1 MSKYF
6 NLLEKYHMEISS
18 EKLKI
23 YKSLY
28 DIYKEINYNVNLISR
43 KDFENFYLHH
53 IIHSLSITKFE
64 LIKNENNNIIDL
76 GTGGGLPGIP
86 LAIYYNKKKFV
97 LVDSIGKKISAVD
110 KIIKKINVKN
120 ISTLN
125 DRVENLNIKADI
137 IICRSVSSIDNLIQW
152 TKGLFNDQG
161 KLILLKGGNVNKEL
175 KNISSSFTI
184 YNLDDIYSE
193 NYFKDKKIIEIHR

>member
-6 NLLEKYHMEISS
+6 DLLKRYHTEISP

-28 DIYKEINYNVNLISR
+28 YIYNEKNKKVNLISR

-64 LIKNENNNIIDL
+64 LVKKENKIIDL

-86 LAIYYNKKKFV
+86 LAIYYNNKKFI
-97 LVDSIGKKISAVD
+97 LVDSIRKKISAVD
-110 KIIKKINVKN
+110 EIIKELNVKN
-120 ISTLN
+120 ISTIN
-125 DRVENLNIKADI
+125 NRIENLNINADI
-137 IICRSVSSIDNLIQW
+137 IICRSVSSVKNIIRW
-152 TKGLFNDQG
+152 TKGLLNKEG

-175 KNISSSFTI
+175 KNIRSSFTI

-193 NYFKDKKIIEIHR
+193 NYFNDKKIIEIHR

>member
-6 NLLEKYHMEISS
+6 NLLEKYYMEIPP
-18 EKLKI
+18 EKLEIYRSLYGI
-23 YKSLY
+23 YKDLN
-28 DIYKEINYNVNLISR
+28 DKVNLISR

-64 LIKNENNNIIDL
+64 LIKDENNIIDL

-86 LAIYYNKKKFV
+86 LAIYYNKKNFL
-97 LVDSIGKKISAVD
+97 LVDSIRKKISAVD
-110 KIIKKINVKN
+110 KIINKINVKN

-125 DRVENLNIKADI
+125 NRAENLDIKADI

-152 TKGLFNDQG
+152 TKGLLNDEG
-161 KLILLKGGNVNKEL
+161 RLILLKGGNVNKEL
-175 KNISSSFTI
+175 KNISSRFTI

>member
-6 NLLEKYHMEISS
+6 DLLKRYHTEISP
-18 EKLKI
+18 EKLQI

-28 DIYKEINYNVNLISR
+28 DIYDEKNKKVNLISR

-53 IIHSLSITKFE
+53 IIHSLSITKFA
-64 LIKNENNNIIDL
+64 LVKKENKIIDL
-76 GTGGGLPGIP
+76 GTGGGLPGLP
-86 LAIYYNKKKFV
+86 LAIYYNNKKFI
-97 LVDSIGKKISAVD
+97 LVDSIRKKISAVD
-110 KIIKKINVKN
+110 EIIKELNVKN
-120 ISTLN
+120 ISTIN
-125 DRVENLNIKADI
+125 NRIENLNINADI
-137 IICRSVSSIDNLIQW
+137 IICRSVSSIENIIRW
-152 TKGLFNDQG
+152 TKGVLNKKG

-193 NYFKDKKIIEIHR
+193 NYFNDKKIIEIHR

>member
-1 MSKYF
+1 MLKYF
-6 NLLEKYHMEISS
+6 DLLERYHMEISQ
-18 EKLKI
+18 EKLEIYRSLYGI
-23 YKSLY
+23 YKDLN
-28 DIYKEINYNVNLISR
+28 DKVNLISR

-64 LIKNENNNIIDL
+64 LIKDKNNIIDL

-86 LAIYYNKKKFV
+86 LAIYYNRKNFI
-97 LVDSIGKKISAVD
+97 LVDSIRKKITAVD
-110 KIIKKINVKN
+110 KIINKINAKN

-125 DRVENLNIKADI
+125 NRAENLDIKADI
-137 IICRSVSSIDNLIQW
+137 IICRSVSSVDNLIQW
-152 TKGLFNDQG
+152 TKGLLNDKG
-161 KLILLKGGNVNKEL
+161 RLILLKGGNVNKEL
-175 KNISSSFTI
+175 KNISSRFTI

>member
-6 NLLEKYHMEISS
+6 DLLERYHMEISQ
-18 EKLKI
+18 EKLEIYRSLYGI
-23 YKSLY
+23 YKDLN
-28 DIYKEINYNVNLISR
+28 DKVNLISR

-64 LIKNENNNIIDL
+64 LIKDENNIIDL

-86 LAIYYNKKKFV
+86 LAIYYNRKNFL
-97 LVDSIGKKISAVD
+97 LVDSIRKKILAVD
-110 KIIKKINVKN
+110 KIINKINAKN

-125 DRVENLNIKADI
+125 NRAENLDIKADI
-137 IICRSVSSIDNLIQW
+137 IICRSVSSVDNLIQW
-152 TKGLFNDQG
+152 TKGLLNDEG
-161 KLILLKGGNVNKEL
+161 RLILLKGGNVNKEL
-175 KNISSSFTI
+175 KNISSRFTI

>member
-6 NLLEKYHMEISS
+6 DLLERYHMEISQ
-18 EKLKI
+18 EKLEI
-23 YKSLY
+23 YRSLY
-28 DIYKEINYNVNLISR
+28 GIYNDLNDKVNLISR

-64 LIKNENNNIIDL
+64 LIKDENNIIDL

-86 LAIYYNKKKFV
+86 LAIYYNRKNFL
-97 LVDSIGKKISAVD
+97 LVDSIRKKISAVD
-110 KIIKKINVKN
+110 KIINKINAKN

-125 DRVENLNIKADI
+125 NRAENLDIKADI
-137 IICRSVSSIDNLIQW
+137 IICRSVSSVDNLIQW
-152 TKGLFNDQG
+152 TKGLLNDEG
-161 KLILLKGGNVNKEL
+161 RLILLKGGNVNKEL
-175 KNISSSFTI
+175 KNISSRFTI

>member
-6 NLLEKYHMEISS
+6 DLLKRYHTEISP
-18 EKLKI
+18 EKLQI

-28 DIYKEINYNVNLISR
+28 DIYNEKNKKVNLISR

-53 IIHSLSITKFE
+53 IIHSLSITKFA
-64 LIKNENNNIIDL
+64 LVKKENKIIDL
-76 GTGGGLPGIP
+76 GTGGGLPGLP
-86 LAIYYNKKKFV
+86 LAIYYNNKKFI
-97 LVDSIGKKISAVD
+97 LVDSIRKKISAVD
-110 KIIKKINVKN
+110 EIIKELNVKN
-120 ISTLN
+120 ISTIN
-125 DRVENLNIKADI
+125 NRIENLNINADI
-137 IICRSVSSIDNLIQW
+137 IICRSVSSIENIIRW
-152 TKGLFNDQG
+152 TNGVLNKKG

-193 NYFKDKKIIEIHR
+193 NYFNDKKIIEIHR

>member
-6 NLLEKYHMEISS
+6 DLLERYHMEISQ
-18 EKLKI
+18 EKLEIYRSLYGI
-23 YKSLY
+23 YKDLN
-28 DIYKEINYNVNLISR
+28 DKVNLISR

-64 LIKNENNNIIDL
+64 LIKDENNIIDI

-86 LAIYYNKKKFV
+86 LAIYYNKKNFL
-97 LVDSIGKKISAVD
+97 LVDSIRKKISAVD
-110 KIIKKINVKN
+110 KIINKINAKN

-125 DRVENLNIKADI
+125 NRAENLDIKADI
-137 IICRSVSSIDNLIQW
+137 IICRSVSSVDNLIQW
-152 TKGLFNDQG
+152 TKGLLNDEG
-161 KLILLKGGNVNKEL
+161 RLILLKGGNVNKEL
-175 KNISSSFTI
+175 KNISSRFTI

>member
-1 MSKYF
+1 
-6 NLLEKYHMEISS
+6 MEISQ
-18 EKLKI
+18 EKLEIYRSLYGI
-23 YKSLY
+23 YKDLN
-28 DIYKEINYNVNLISR
+28 DKVNLISR

-64 LIKNENNNIIDL
+64 LIKDENNIIDL

-86 LAIYYNKKKFV
+86 LAIYYNRKNFI
-97 LVDSIGKKISAVD
+97 LVDSIRKKITAVD
-110 KIIKKINVKN
+110 KIINKINAKN

-125 DRVENLNIKADI
+125 NRAENLDIKADI
-137 IICRSVSSIDNLIQW
+137 IICRSVSSVDNLIQW
-152 TKGLFNDQG
+152 TKGLLNDKG
-161 KLILLKGGNVNKEL
+161 RLILLKGGNVNKEL
-175 KNISSSFTI
+175 KNISSRFTI

>member
-6 NLLEKYHMEISS
+6 DLLERYHMEISQ
-18 EKLKI
+18 EKLEI
-23 YKSLY
+23 YRSLY
-28 DIYKEINYNVNLISR
+28 DLYKDLNDKVNLISR
-43 KDFENFYLHH
+43 KEFENFYLHH

-64 LIKNENNNIIDL
+64 LIKDENNIIDL

-86 LAIYYNKKKFV
+86 LAIYYNRKNFI
-97 LVDSIGKKISAVD
+97 LVDSIRKKITAVD
-110 KIIKKINVKN
+110 KIINKINAKN

-125 DRVENLNIKADI
+125 NRAENLDIKADI
-137 IICRSVSSIDNLIQW
+137 IICRSVSSVDNLIQW
-152 TKGLFNDQG
+152 TKGLLNDEG
-161 KLILLKGGNVNKEL
+161 RLILLKGGNVNKEL
-175 KNISSSFTI
+175 KNISSRFTI

>member
-6 NLLEKYHMEISS
+6 DLLERYHMEISQ
-18 EKLKI
+18 EKLEIYRSLYGI
-23 YKSLY
+23 YKDLN
-28 DIYKEINYNVNLISR
+28 DKVNLISR

-64 LIKNENNNIIDL
+64 LIKDENNIIDL

-86 LAIYYNKKKFV
+86 LAIYYNRKNFL
-97 LVDSIGKKISAVD
+97 LVDSIRKKISAVD
-110 KIIKKINVKN
+110 KIINKINAKN

-125 DRVENLNIKADI
+125 NRAENLDIKADI
-137 IICRSVSSIDNLIQW
+137 IICRSVSSVVNLIQW
-152 TKGLFNDQG
+152 TKRLLKDEGR
-161 KLILLKGGNVNKEL
+161 LILLKGGNVNKEL
-175 KNISSSFTI
+175 KNISSRFTI

-193 NYFKDKKIIEIHR
+193 NYFEDKKIIEIHR

>member
-6 NLLEKYHMEISS
+6 DLLERYHMEISQK
-18 EKLKI
+18 KLEI
-23 YKSLY
+23 YRSLY
-28 DIYKEINYNVNLISR
+28 DIYKDLNGKVNLISR

-64 LIKNENNNIIDL
+64 LIKDENNIIDL

-86 LAIYYNKKKFV
+86 LAIYYNRKNFI
-97 LVDSIGKKISAVD
+97 LVDSIRKKISAVD
-110 KIIKKINVKN
+110 KIISKINAKN

-125 DRVENLNIKADI
+125 NRAENLDIKADM
-137 IICRSVSSIDNLIQW
+137 IICRSVSSVHNLIQW
-152 TKGLFNDQG
+152 TKGLLNDEG
-161 KLILLKGGNVNKEL
+161 RLILLKGGNVNKEL
-175 KNISSSFTI
+175 KNISSRFTI

>member
-6 NLLEKYHMEISS
+6 DLLEKYYMEIPP
-18 EKLKI
+18 EKLEIYRSLYGI
-23 YKSLY
+23 YKDLN
-28 DIYKEINYNVNLISR
+28 DKVNLISR
-43 KDFENFYLHH
+43 KDFENFYLRH

-64 LIKNENNNIIDL
+64 LIKDENNIIDL

-86 LAIYYNKKKFV
+86 LAIYYNKKNFL
-97 LVDSIGKKISAVD
+97 LVDSIRKKISAVD
-110 KIIKKINVKN
+110 KIINKINVKN

-125 DRVENLNIKADI
+125 NRAENLDIKADI

-152 TKGLFNDQG
+152 TKGLLNDEG
-161 KLILLKGGNVNKEL
+161 RLILLKGGNVNKEL
-175 KNISSSFTI
+175 KNISSRFTI

-193 NYFKDKKIIEIHR
+193 NYFKEKKIIEIHR

>member
-6 NLLEKYHMEISS
+6 DLLKRYHTEISP

-28 DIYKEINYNVNLISR
+28 DIYNEKNKKVNLISR

-53 IIHSLSITKFE
+53 IIHSLSITKFA
-64 LIKNENNNIIDL
+64 LVKKENKIIDL

-86 LAIYYNKKKFV
+86 LAIYYNNKKFI
-97 LVDSIGKKISAVD
+97 LVDSIRKKISAVD
-110 KIIKKINVKN
+110 EIIKELNVKN
-120 ISTLN
+120 ISTIN
-125 DRVENLNIKADI
+125 NRVENLNINADI
-137 IICRSVSSIDNLIQW
+137 IICRSVSSIENIIKW
-152 TKGLFNDQG
+152 TKGILNKEG

-193 NYFKDKKIIEIHR
+193 DYFNDKKIIEIHR

>member
-6 NLLEKYHMEISS
+6 DLLERYHMEISQ
-18 EKLKI
+18 EKLEIYRSLYGI
-23 YKSLY
+23 YKDLN
-28 DIYKEINYNVNLISR
+28 DKVNLISR

-64 LIKNENNNIIDL
+64 LIKDENNIIDL

-86 LAIYYNKKKFV
+86 LAIYYNRKNFL
-97 LVDSIGKKISAVD
+97 LVDSIRKKISAVD
-110 KIIKKINVKN
+110 KIIDKINAKN

-125 DRVENLNIKADI
+125 NRAENLDIKADI
-137 IICRSVSSIDNLIQW
+137 IICRSVSSVDNLIQW
-152 TKGLFNDQG
+152 TKGLLNDEG
-161 KLILLKGGNVNKEL
+161 RLILLKGGNVNKEL
-175 KNISSSFTI
+175 KNISSRFTI

>member
-1 MSKYF
+1 MPKYF
-6 NLLEKYHMEISS
+6 DLLERYHMEISQ
-18 EKLKI
+18 EKLEIYRSLYGI
-23 YKSLY
+23 YKDLN
-28 DIYKEINYNVNLISR
+28 DKVNLISR

-64 LIKNENNNIIDL
+64 LIKDENNIIDL

-86 LAIYYNKKKFV
+86 LAIYYNRKNFL
-97 LVDSIGKKISAVD
+97 LVDSIRKKISAVD
-110 KIIKKINVKN
+110 KIINKINAKN

-125 DRVENLNIKADI
+125 NRAENLDIKADI
-137 IICRSVSSIDNLIQW
+137 IICRSVSSVDNLIQW
-152 TKGLFNDQG
+152 TKGLLNDEG
-161 KLILLKGGNVNKEL
+161 RLILLKGGNVNKEL
-175 KNISSSFTI
+175 KNISSRFTI

>member
-6 NLLEKYHMEISS
+6 DLLERYHMEISQ
-18 EKLKI
+18 EKLEIYRSLYGI
-23 YKSLY
+23 YKDLN
-28 DIYKEINYNVNLISR
+28 DKVNLISR

-53 IIHSLSITKFE
+53 IIHSLTITKFE
-64 LIKNENNNIIDL
+64 LIKDENNIIDL

-86 LAIYYNKKKFV
+86 LAIYYNRKNFL
-97 LVDSIGKKISAVD
+97 LVDSIRKKISAVD
-110 KIIKKINVKN
+110 KIINKINAKN

-125 DRVENLNIKADI
+125 NRAENLDIKADI
-137 IICRSVSSIDNLIQW
+137 IICRSVSSVDNLIQW
-152 TKGLFNDQG
+152 TKGLLNDEG
-161 KLILLKGGNVNKEL
+161 RLILLKGGNVNKEL
-175 KNISSSFTI
+175 KNISSRFTI

>member
-6 NLLEKYHMEISS
+6 DLLERYHMEISQ
-18 EKLKI
+18 EKLEI
-23 YKSLY
+23 YRSLY
-28 DIYKEINYNVNLISR
+28 DIYKDLNNKVNLISR

-64 LIKNENNNIIDL
+64 LIKDENNIIDL

-86 LAIYYNKKKFV
+86 LAIYYNRKKFL
-97 LVDSIGKKISAVD
+97 LVDSIRKKISAVD
-110 KIIKKINVKN
+110 KIINKINAKN

-125 DRVENLNIKADI
+125 NRAENLDIKADI
-137 IICRSVSSIDNLIQW
+137 IICRSVSSVDNLIQW
-152 TKGLFNDQG
+152 TKGLLNDKG
-161 KLILLKGGNVNKEL
+161 RLILLKGGNVNKEL
-175 KNISSSFTI
+175 KNISSRFTI

>member
-6 NLLEKYHMEISS
+6 DLLERYHMEISQ
-18 EKLKI
+18 EKLEI
-23 YKSLY
+23 YRSLY
-28 DIYKEINYNVNLISR
+28 DLYKDLNAKVNLISR

-64 LIKNENNNIIDL
+64 LIKDENNIIDL

-86 LAIYYNKKKFV
+86 LAIYYNRKNFL
-97 LVDSIGKKISAVD
+97 LVDSIRKKISAVD
-110 KIIKKINVKN
+110 KIINKINAKN

-125 DRVENLNIKADI
+125 NRAENLDIKADI
-137 IICRSVSSIDNLIQW
+137 IICRSVSSVDNLIQW
-152 TKGLFNDQG
+152 TKGLLNDEG
-161 KLILLKGGNVNKEL
+161 RLILLKGGNVNKEL
-175 KNISSSFTI
+175 KNISSRFTI

>member
-6 NLLEKYHMEISS
+6 DLLERYHMEISQ
-18 EKLKI
+18 EKLEI
-23 YKSLY
+23 YRSLY
-28 DIYKEINYNVNLISR
+28 DIYKDLNDKVNLISR

-64 LIKNENNNIIDL
+64 LIKDENNIIDL

-86 LAIYYNKKKFV
+86 LAIYYNKKNFL
-97 LVDSIGKKISAVD
+97 LVDSIRKKISAVD
-110 KIIKKINVKN
+110 KIINKINAKN

-125 DRVENLNIKADI
+125 NRAENLDIKADI
-137 IICRSVSSIDNLIQW
+137 IICRSVSSVDNLIQW
-152 TKGLFNDQG
+152 TKGLLNDEG
-161 KLILLKGGNVNKEL
+161 RLILLKGGNVNKEL
-175 KNISSSFTI
+175 KNISSRFTI

>member
-1 MSKYF
+1 
-6 NLLEKYHMEISS
+6 MEISQ
-18 EKLKI
+18 EKLEIYRLLYGI
-23 YKSLY
+23 YKDLN
-28 DIYKEINYNVNLISR
+28 DKVNLISR

-64 LIKNENNNIIDL
+64 LIKDENNIIDL

-86 LAIYYNKKKFV
+86 LAIYYNRKNFL
-97 LVDSIGKKISAVD
+97 LVDSIRKKISAVD
-110 KIIKKINVKN
+110 KIINKINAKN

-125 DRVENLNIKADI
+125 NRAENLDIKADI
-137 IICRSVSSIDNLIQW
+137 IICRSVSSVDNLIQW
-152 TKGLFNDQG
+152 TKGLLNEEG
-161 KLILLKGGNVNKEL
+161 RLILLKGGNVNKEL
-175 KNISSSFTI
+175 KNISSRFTI

>member
-6 NLLEKYHMEISS
+6 DLLKRYHTEISA

-28 DIYKEINYNVNLISR
+28 DIYDEKNKKVNLISR

-53 IIHSLSITKFE
+53 IIHSLSITKFA
-64 LIKNENNNIIDL
+64 LVKKENKIIDL
-76 GTGGGLPGIP
+76 GTGGGLPGLP
-86 LAIYYNKKKFV
+86 LAIYYNNKKFI
-97 LVDSIGKKISAVD
+97 LVDSIRKKISAVD
-110 KIIKKINVKN
+110 EIIKELNVKN
-120 ISTLN
+120 ISTIN
-125 DRVENLNIKADI
+125 NRIENLNINADI
-137 IICRSVSSIDNLIQW
+137 IICRSVSSIENIIRW
-152 TKGLFNDQG
+152 TKGVLNKKG

-193 NYFKDKKIIEIHR
+193 NYFNDKKIIEIHR

>member
-6 NLLEKYHMEISS
+6 DLLERYHMEISQ
-18 EKLKI
+18 EKLEI
-23 YKSLY
+23 YRSLY
-28 DIYKEINYNVNLISR
+28 DIYKDLNDKVNLISR

-64 LIKNENNNIIDL
+64 LIKDENNIIDL

-86 LAIYYNKKKFV
+86 LAIYYNRKNFL
-97 LVDSIGKKISAVD
+97 LVDSIRKKISAVD
-110 KIIKKINVKN
+110 KIINKINAKN

-125 DRVENLNIKADI
+125 NRAENLDIKADI
-137 IICRSVSSIDNLIQW
+137 IICRSVSSVDNLIQL
-152 TKGLFNDQG
+152 TKGLLNDEG
-161 KLILLKGGNVNKEL
+161 RLILLKGGNVNKEL
-175 KNISSSFTI
+175 KNISSRFTI

>member
-1 MSKYF
+1 MPKYF
-6 NLLEKYHMEISS
+6 DLLERYYMEISQ
-18 EKLKI
+18 EKLEI
-23 YKSLY
+23 YRSLY
-28 DIYKEINYNVNLISR
+28 DIYKDLNDKVNLISR

-64 LIKNENNNIIDL
+64 LIKDENNIIDL

-86 LAIYYNKKKFV
+86 LAIYYNRKNFL
-97 LVDSIGKKISAVD
+97 LVDSIRKKISAVD
-110 KIIKKINVKN
+110 KIINKINAKN

-125 DRVENLNIKADI
+125 NRAENLDIKADI
-137 IICRSVSSIDNLIQW
+137 IICRSVSSVDNLIQW
-152 TKGLFNDQG
+152 TKGLLNDEG
-161 KLILLKGGNVNKEL
+161 RLILLKGGNVNKEL
-175 KNISSSFTI
+175 KNISSRFTI

>member
-1 MSKYF
+1 
-6 NLLEKYHMEISS
+6 MEISQ
-18 EKLKI
+18 EKLEIYRSLYGI
-23 YKSLY
+23 YKDLN
-28 DIYKEINYNVNLISR
+28 DKVNLISR

-64 LIKNENNNIIDL
+64 LIKDENNIVDL

-86 LAIYYNKKKFV
+86 LAIYYNRKNFI
-97 LVDSIGKKISAVD
+97 LVDSIRKKITAVD
-110 KIIKKINVKN
+110 KIINKINAKN

-125 DRVENLNIKADI
+125 NRAENLDRKADI
-137 IICRSVSSIDNLIQW
+137 IICRSVSSVDNLIQW
-152 TKGLFNDQG
+152 TKGLLNDEG
-161 KLILLKGGNVNKEL
+161 RLILLKGGNVNKEL
-175 KNISSSFTI
+175 KNISSRFTI

>member
-6 NLLEKYHMEISS
+6 DLLERYHMEISQ
-18 EKLKI
+18 EKLEI
-23 YKSLY
+23 YRSLY
-28 DIYKEINYNVNLISR
+28 DIYKDLNDKVNLISR

-53 IIHSLSITKFE
+53 IIHSLTITKFE
-64 LIKNENNNIIDL
+64 LIKDENNIIDL

-86 LAIYYNKKKFV
+86 LAIYYNKKNFL
-97 LVDSIGKKISAVD
+97 LVDSIRKKISAVD
-110 KIIKKINVKN
+110 KIINKINAKN

-125 DRVENLNIKADI
+125 NRVENLDIKADI
-137 IICRSVSSIDNLIQW
+137 IICRSVSSVDNLIQW
-152 TKGLFNDQG
+152 TKRLLNDKG
-161 KLILLKGGNVNKEL
+161 RLILLKGGNVNKEL
-175 KNISSSFTI
+175 KNISSRFTI

>member
-6 NLLEKYHMEISS
+6 DLLERYHMEISK
-18 EKLKI
+18 EKLET
-23 YKSLY
+23 YRLLY
-28 DIYKEINYNVNLISR
+28 DIYKDLNDKVNLISR

-64 LIKNENNNIIDL
+64 LIKDENNIIDL

-86 LAIYYNKKKFV
+86 LAIYYNRKNFL
-97 LVDSIGKKISAVD
+97 LVDSIRKKISAVD
-110 KIIKKINVKN
+110 KIIDKINVKN

-125 DRVENLNIKADI
+125 DRAENLDIKADI
-137 IICRSVSSIDNLIQW
+137 IICRSVSSVDNLIQW
-152 TKGLFNDQG
+152 TKGLLNDEG
-161 KLILLKGGNVNKEL
+161 RLILLKGGNVNKEL
-175 KNISSSFTI
+175 KNISSRFTI

>member
-6 NLLEKYHMEISS
+6 NLLERYHMEISQ
-18 EKLKI
+18 EKLEIYRSLYGI
-23 YKSLY
+23 YKDLN
-28 DIYKEINYNVNLISR
+28 DKVNLISR

-64 LIKNENNNIIDL
+64 LIKDENNIIDL

-86 LAIYYNKKKFV
+86 LAIYYNRKNFI
-97 LVDSIGKKISAVD
+97 LVDSIKKKISAVN
-110 KIIKKINVKN
+110 KIINKINAKN
-120 ISTLN
+120 ISTLKN
-125 DRVENLNIKADI
+125 RAENLDIKADI
-137 IICRSVSSIDNLIQW
+137 IICRSVSSVDNLIQW
-152 TKGLFNDQG
+152 TKGLLNDEG
-161 KLILLKGGNVNKEL
+161 RLILLKGGNVNKEL
-175 KNISSSFTI
+175 KNISSRFTI

>member
-6 NLLEKYHMEISS
+6 DLLEKYYMEIPP
-18 EKLKI
+18 EKLEIYRSLYGI
-23 YKSLY
+23 YKDLN
-28 DIYKEINYNVNLISR
+28 DKVNLISR

-64 LIKNENNNIIDL
+64 LIKDENNIIDL

-86 LAIYYNKKKFV
+86 LAIYYNKKNFL
-97 LVDSIGKKISAVD
+97 LVDSIRKKISAVD
-110 KIIKKINVKN
+110 KIINKINVKN

-125 DRVENLNIKADI
+125 NRAENLDIKADI

-152 TKGLFNDQG
+152 TKGLLNDEG
-161 KLILLKGGNVNKEL
+161 RLILLKGGNVNKEL
-175 KNISSSFTI
+175 KNISSRFTI

-193 NYFKDKKIIEIHR
+193 KYFKDKKIIEIHR

>member
-1 MSKYF
+1 
-6 NLLEKYHMEISS
+6 MEISQ
-18 EKLKI
+18 EKLEIYRSLYGI
-23 YKSLY
+23 YKDLNN
-28 DIYKEINYNVNLISR
+28 KVNLISR

-64 LIKNENNNIIDL
+64 LIKDENNIIDL

-86 LAIYYNKKKFV
+86 LAIYYNRKNFL
-97 LVDSIGKKISAVD
+97 LVDSIRKKISAVD
-110 KIIKKINVKN
+110 KIINKINAKN

-125 DRVENLNIKADI
+125 NRAENLDIKADI
-137 IICRSVSSIDNLIQW
+137 IICRSVSSVDNLIQW
-152 TKGLFNDQG
+152 TKGLLNDKG
-161 KLILLKGGNVNKEL
+161 RLILLKGGNVNKEL
-175 KNISSSFTI
+175 KNISSRFTI

>member
-6 NLLEKYHMEISS
+6 DLLERYHMEISQK
-18 EKLKI
+18 KLEI
-23 YKSLY
+23 YRSLY
-28 DIYKEINYNVNLISR
+28 DIYKDLNGKINLISR

-64 LIKNENNNIIDL
+64 LIKDENNIIDL

-86 LAIYYNKKKFV
+86 LAIYYNRKNFL
-97 LVDSIGKKISAVD
+97 LVDSIRKKISAVD
-110 KIIKKINVKN
+110 KIINKINAKN

-125 DRVENLNIKADI
+125 NRAENLDIKADI
-137 IICRSVSSIDNLIQW
+137 IICRSVSSVDNLIQW
-152 TKGLFNDQG
+152 TKGLLNDEG
-161 KLILLKGGNVNKEL
+161 RLILLKGGNVNKEL
-175 KNISSSFTI
+175 KNISSRFTI

>member
-6 NLLEKYHMEISS
+6 DLLKRYHTEISP
-18 EKLKI
+18 EKLQI

-28 DIYKEINYNVNLISR
+28 YIYNEKNKKVNLISR

-53 IIHSLSITKFE
+53 IIHSLSITKFA
-64 LIKNENNNIIDL
+64 LVKKENKIIDL
-76 GTGGGLPGIP
+76 GTGGGLPGLP
-86 LAIYYNKKKFV
+86 LAIYYNNKKFI
-97 LVDSIGKKISAVD
+97 LVDSIRKKISAVD
-110 KIIKKINVKN
+110 EIIKELNVKN
-120 ISTLN
+120 ISTIN
-125 DRVENLNIKADI
+125 NRIENLNINADI
-137 IICRSVSSIDNLIQW
+137 IICRSVSSIENIIRW
-152 TKGLFNDQG
+152 TKGLLNKEG

-193 NYFKDKKIIEIHR
+193 NYFNDKKIIEIHR

>member
-6 NLLEKYHMEISS
+6 DLLERYHMEISQ
-18 EKLKI
+18 EKLEIYRSLYGI
-23 YKSLY
+23 YKDLN
-28 DIYKEINYNVNLISR
+28 DKVNLISR

-53 IIHSLSITKFE
+53 IIHSLTITKFE
-64 LIKNENNNIIDL
+64 LIKDENNIIDL

-86 LAIYYNKKKFV
+86 LAIYYNRKNFL
-97 LVDSIGKKISAVD
+97 LVDSIRKKISAVD
-110 KIIKKINVKN
+110 KIINKINAKN

-125 DRVENLNIKADI
+125 NRAENLDIKADI
-137 IICRSVSSIDNLIQW
+137 IICRSVSSVDNLIQW
-152 TKGLFNDQG
+152 TKRLLNDKG
-161 KLILLKGGNVNKEL
+161 RLILLKGGNVNKEL
-175 KNISSSFTI
+175 KNISSRFTI

>member
-6 NLLEKYHMEISS
+6 DLLERYHMEISQ
-18 EKLKI
+18 EKLLI
-23 YKSLY
+23 YRSLY
-28 DIYKEINYNVNLISR
+28 DLYKDLNDKVNLISR

-64 LIKNENNNIIDL
+64 LIKDENNIIDL

-86 LAIYYNKKKFV
+86 LAIYYNRKNFL
-97 LVDSIGKKISAVD
+97 LVDSIRKKISAVD
-110 KIIKKINVKN
+110 KIINKINAKN

-125 DRVENLNIKADI
+125 NRAENLDIKADI
-137 IICRSVSSIDNLIQW
+137 IICRSVSSVDNLIQW
-152 TKGLFNDQG
+152 TKGLLNDKG
-161 KLILLKGGNVNKEL
+161 RLILLKGGNVNKEL
-175 KNISSSFTI
+175 KNISSRFTI

>member
-6 NLLEKYHMEISS
+6 DLLERYHMEISK
-18 EKLKI
+18 EKLEIYRSLYGI
-23 YKSLY
+23 YKDLN
-28 DIYKEINYNVNLISR
+28 DNLNLISR

-64 LIKNENNNIIDL
+64 LIKDENNIIDL

-86 LAIYYNKKKFV
+86 LAIYYNRKNFI
-97 LVDSIGKKISAVD
+97 LVDSIKKKISAVN
-110 KIIKKINVKN
+110 KIINKINAKN

-125 DRVENLNIKADI
+125 NRAENLDIKADI
-137 IICRSVSSIDNLIQW
+137 IICRSVSSVDNLIQW
-152 TKGLFNDQG
+152 TKGLLNDEG
-161 KLILLKGGNVNKEL
+161 RLILLKGGNVNKEL
-175 KNISSSFTI
+175 KNISSRFTI

>member
-6 NLLEKYHMEISS
+6 DLLERYHMEISQ
-18 EKLKI
+18 EKLEI
-23 YKSLY
+23 YRSLY
-28 DIYKEINYNVNLISR
+28 DLYKDLNDKVNLISR

-64 LIKNENNNIIDL
+64 LIKDENNIIDL

-86 LAIYYNKKKFV
+86 LAIYYNRKNFI
-97 LVDSIGKKISAVD
+97 LVDSIRKKISAVD
-110 KIIKKINVKN
+110 KIINKINAKN

-125 DRVENLNIKADI
+125 NRAENLDIKADI
-137 IICRSVSSIDNLIQW
+137 IICRSVSSVDNLIQW
-152 TKGLFNDQG
+152 TKGLLNDEG
-161 KLILLKGGNVNKEL
+161 RLILLKGGNVNKEL
-175 KNISSSFTI
+175 KNISSRFTI

>member
-6 NLLEKYHMEISS
+6 DLLERYHMEISQ
-18 EKLKI
+18 EKLEIYRSLYGI
-23 YKSLY
+23 YKDLN
-28 DIYKEINYNVNLISR
+28 DKVNLISR

-64 LIKNENNNIIDL
+64 LIKDENNIIDL

-86 LAIYYNKKKFV
+86 LAIYYNRKNFI
-97 LVDSIGKKISAVD
+97 LVDSIRKKISAVD
-110 KIIKKINVKN
+110 KIINKINAKN

-125 DRVENLNIKADI
+125 NRAENLDIKADI
-137 IICRSVSSIDNLIQW
+137 IICRSVSLVDNLIQW
-152 TKGLFNDQG
+152 TKGLLNDEG
-161 KLILLKGGNVNKEL
+161 RLILLKGGNVNKEL
-175 KNISSSFTI
+175 KNISSRFTI

>member
-6 NLLEKYHMEISS
+6 DLLERYHMEISQ
-18 EKLKI
+18 EKLEIYRSLYGI
-23 YKSLY
+23 YKDLN
-28 DIYKEINYNVNLISR
+28 DKVNLISR

-64 LIKNENNNIIDL
+64 LIKDENNIIDL

-86 LAIYYNKKKFV
+86 LAIYYNRKNFL
-97 LVDSIGKKISAVD
+97 LVDSIRKKISAVD
-110 KIIKKINVKN
+110 KIINKIDAKN

-125 DRVENLNIKADI
+125 NRAENLDIKADM
-137 IICRSVSSIDNLIQW
+137 IICRSVSSVDNLIQW
-152 TKGLFNDQG
+152 TKGLLNDEG
-161 KLILLKGGNVNKEL
+161 RLILLKGGNVNKEL
-175 KNISSSFTI
+175 KNISSRFTI